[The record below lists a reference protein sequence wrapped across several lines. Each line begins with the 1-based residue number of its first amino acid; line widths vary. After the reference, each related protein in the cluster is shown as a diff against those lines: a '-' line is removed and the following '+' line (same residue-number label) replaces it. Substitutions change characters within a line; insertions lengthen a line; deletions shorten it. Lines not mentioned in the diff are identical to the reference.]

1 MSTVVTHN
9 ADRERYEITVDGTLA
24 GFTEAHPRG
33 SVLLFSHTQIEHEF
47 EGHGLAT
54 QLIQGALD
62 DVRAR
67 GLRIRVTCP
76 FVLAFLDKHPDYA
89 DLLA

>member
-1 MSTVVTHN
+1 MSTAVTLN
-9 ADRERYEITVDGTLA
+9 ADKERYEITVDGTLA

-33 SVLLFSHTQIEHEF
+33 DFLLFSHTEIHPEF

-54 QLIQGALD
+54 EVIRSALD

-67 GLRIRVTCP
+67 GLKIRATCP
-76 FVLAFLDKHPDYA
+76 FVRAFLDKHEDYR
-89 DLLA
+89 DLEI

>member
-1 MSTVVTHN
+1 MSTAVTLN
-9 ADRERYEITVDGTLA
+9 AAKERYEITVDGTVA

-33 SVLLFSHTQIEHEF
+33 AVVLFPHTEISPDF

-54 QLIQGALD
+54 QLIQAALD

-67 GLRIRVTCP
+67 GLKIRATCP
-76 FVLAFLDKHPDYA
+76 FVLAFLDKHPDYE